1 MNNLLLLK
9 FILVFT
15 ATGMS
20 KFTWAQKRDSAP
32 IKYDSAREEEIAQ
45 RAKRRIYPGGKDESE
60 LKVQPALTKPTRKIN
75 PSVDESQDRE
85 TEHD

>member
-1 MNNLLLLK
+1 MKKLLFLK
-9 FILVFT
+9 FILVLV
-15 ATGMS
+15 AIGIS
-20 KFTWAQKRDSAP
+20 EFTWAQKRDSAT

-75 PSVDESQDRE
+75 PSVDESQERE
-85 TEHD
+85 AEHD